1 MSAFIRYVRPEEQAP
16 EDRVEDSDN
25 IVQIHSVSPPVMKA
39 HEELYLELMHR
50 GGPLHR
56 REREMIAVRVS
67 ALNDCP
73 Y

>member
-1 MSAFIRYVRPEEQAP
+1 MAFIDYVPPEEQDP
-16 EDRVEDSDN
+16 EDRVDDSDN
-25 IVQIHSVSPPVMKA
+25 IVQVHSVHPGVMKA
-39 HEELYLELMHR
+39 HLELYLELMHR

-67 ALNDCP
+67 GLNDCP